1 MSTWGIRRAR
11 CVPVSEGNVP
21 LRGAVSDVIPLP
33 ALAADNGQ
41 PKIVDEP
48 DTSGLN
54 NTWTFAPAGV
64 PIFGAIQSVSEA
76 PQKLLPS

>member
-1 MSTWGIRRAR
+1 MRKALAR
-11 CVPVSEGNVP
+11 TIAATAFAAAAG
-21 LRGAVSDVIPLP
+21 LALPLP
-33 ALAADNGQ
+33 ALADASGQ
-41 PKIVDEP
+41 PNVVDEP

-64 PIFGAIQSVSEA
+64 PVFGLIQSVSEA